1 MMSVAASV
9 VCLSIVIVW
18 IVKSPETIVHQVGS
32 RLHHKLSSWLA
43 CSVGQMQSCL
53 SSALYFEMGEHLTN
67 AKSSGGVPNVP
78 STMGIQ
84 VAFYLL

>member
-18 IVKSPETIVHQVGS
+18 IVKSPETIVHQVGTK
-32 RLHHKLSSWLA
+32 LHHKLSLA
-43 CSVGQMQSCL
+43 CTCSVGQMQSRL
-53 SSALYFEMGEHLTN
+53 SSALYFEMGELTN
-67 AKSSGGVPNVP
+67 AKPSGGGPNVP